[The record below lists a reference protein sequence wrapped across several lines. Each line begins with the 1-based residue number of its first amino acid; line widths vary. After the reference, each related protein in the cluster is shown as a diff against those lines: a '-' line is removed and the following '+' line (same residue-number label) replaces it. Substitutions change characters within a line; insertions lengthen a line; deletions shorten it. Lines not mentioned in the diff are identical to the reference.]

1 MAIYVKITDKYLYIY
16 ENNKVIKKKNLYIK
30 NGRVDDVDKFIIY
43 LKNNLDNNLIKRK
56 YIFILDNL
64 LNNSDIF
71 VYNYVF
77 KYIGLLNYKII
88 RDIDI
93 IKNIIDE
100 NNIIISNWSSSITYT
115 YFNGKELLT
124 YPLNIKII
132 NTLNKKYIIAI
143 GDQEL
148 SKRIKL
154 PIYKMEEKDKVI
166 FNCL

>member
-1 MAIYVKITDKYLYIY
+1 M
-16 ENNKVIKKKNLYIK
+16 
-30 NGRVDDVDKFIIY
+30 
-43 LKNNLDNNLIKRK
+43 
-56 YIFILDNL
+56 
-64 LNNSDIF
+64 
-71 VYNYVF
+71 F

-124 YPLNIKII
+124 YPLNINII

-154 PIYKMEEKDKVI
+154 PIYKMEEQDKVI